1 MRSIRLKCPE
11 CKKPVRY
18 DFGSSYGYCPYCLV
32 KFGLEIDSDTS
43 VKMEV
48 SDLADH
54 RRHRANTAFH
64 NRQYEKA
71 YDYYKKALELDS
83 FHPFLTL
90 YKGLSAAL
98 GFQAY
103 DETIS
108 DFQKAQAIL
117 IEFECPT
124 ALLEVV
130 DIYTD
135 LFMEVA
141 SQAFDAHILL
151 YGLQAEAV
159 IDKRFPDH
167 KHDLVLTVFNRC
179 RELYDLSQGKW
190 SKEEFVHIMRI
201 LKYCMSLLQAMD
213 QTPRKLFP

>member
-1 MRSIRLKCPE
+1 MQSIRLKCPE

-48 SDLADH
+48 SDLADY
-54 RRHRANTAFH
+54 RRRLANTAFH

-71 YDYYKKALELDS
+71 YHYYKKALEFDS

-90 YKGLSAAL
+90 YKGLSSAL
-98 GFQAY
+98 GFHTY
-103 DETIS
+103 DEIIP

-117 IEFECPT
+117 IEFQCPT

-135 LFMEVA
+135 LFMDIA
-141 SQAFDAHILL
+141 SQAFDAETLL
-151 YGLQAEAV
+151 YSLQAEAV
-159 IDKRFPDH
+159 IDKRFSDH
-167 KHDLVLTVFNRC
+167 KHDLVLTVYNRC

-190 SKEEFVHIMRI
+190 SQEEFVHIMRI
-201 LKYCMSLLQAMD
+201 LKHAMSLLQAMD
-213 QTPRKLFP
+213 KTPRNLFP